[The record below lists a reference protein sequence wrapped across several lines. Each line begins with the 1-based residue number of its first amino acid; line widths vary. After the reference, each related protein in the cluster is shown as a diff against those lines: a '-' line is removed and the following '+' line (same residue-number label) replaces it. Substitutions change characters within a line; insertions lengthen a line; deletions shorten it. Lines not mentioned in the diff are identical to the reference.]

1 MTSRAEVGSLSLLSR
16 YRENQKRKGR
26 ILVNQLFSKIRIS
39 LMTLGLLCLVVAPA
53 AATPRPF
60 HLVEHGT
67 IVVDANGNLLADG
80 SGTATHLGH
89 FTIHRTGTLKPS
101 GDGPNLIIE
110 GHATL
115 TASNGDLL
123 ETDIEGVL
131 DPATG
136 RAVLTYEWEG
146 GTGRFQNA
154 TGSATWLVQV
164 NPDGTYD
171 VVADGILNI

>member
-1 MTSRAEVGSLSLLSR
+1 M
-16 YRENQKRKGR
+16 
-26 ILVNQLFSKIRIS
+26 LFCKIRS
-39 LMTLGLLCLVVAPA
+39 YLMALALVALAVAPA

-67 IVVDANGNLLADG
+67 IAVDANGNLVADG
-80 SGTATHLGH
+80 GGNATQLGR

-101 GDGPNLIIE
+101 SDGTTLIIE

-115 TASNGDLL
+115 TAANGDLL

-136 RAVLTYEWEG
+136 HAVLTYEWEG
-146 GTGRFQNA
+146 GTGRFHNA
-154 TGSATWLVQV
+154 TGAATWLVQV

-171 VVADGILNI
+171 VTADGILNF